1 MHRHFHRLPASA
13 TIGQSHEMLTS
24 RVRGMGRFLIL
35 LMLVG
40 MPLGAARV
48 ATAANIVID
57 AGTGTVL
64 AAESPNHLWYP
75 ASLTKLM
82 TVYVALAEIE
92 AGRLRFEDKIKVS
105 EHAARQ
111 SPVKFGLRAG
121 QVITVRDAINAAI
134 VASANDAAVALAEK
148 ISGTEGAFAERMT
161 GMAMELGMFR
171 TFFENASGLPSDN
184 QVTTAR
190 DLAILASAFLRDF
203 PQHYALFNQ
212 RSVTVGKRSRG
223 TVNSIL
229 GSYDG
234 ADGMKTGFTCAS
246 GYNMVASAERDGR
259 RLIGVVLGSRNG
271 GARTLEM
278 KRLLDVGFSVN
289 AVPTTTL
296 VALGDE
302 MTDSDAD
309 APPTILTGSQCAA
322 PELVGSTVIDSADEL
337 SGWAVALGD
346 YRNRAKA
353 QKALMAAQTKLG
365 KAAGA
370 GQPAIIKKGVGG
382 ITRYSVLL
390 SGLKQASAQK
400 TCKILTGQKAY
411 CVALSPKLIANR
423 Y

>member
-1 MHRHFHRLPASA
+1 
-13 TIGQSHEMLTS
+13 MLS
-24 RVRGMGRFLIL
+24 ERVRGVGIVVFL
-35 LMLVG
+35 LMLSG
-40 MPLGAARV
+40 IPFGAY
-48 ATAANIVID
+48 AANIVVD
-57 AGTGTVL
+57 AKTGTVL
-64 AAESPNHLWYP
+64 SAEAPNHLWYP

-82 TVYVALAEIE
+82 TVYIALSEIE

-105 EHAARQ
+105 QHAARQ
-111 SPVKFGLRAG
+111 NPVRFGLRSG

-134 VASANDAAVALAEK
+134 VASGNDAAVALAEK
-148 ISGTEGAFAERMT
+148 IAETEPAFAARMT
-161 GMAMELGMFR
+161 NTAMELGMFR
-171 TFFENASGLPSDN
+171 TFFQNASGLPADG

-190 DLAILASAFLRDF
+190 DLALLASAFLRDF

-212 RSVTVGKRSRG
+212 RSVTVGRRSRG

-229 GSYDG
+229 SAYDG

-259 RLIGVVLGSRNG
+259 RLIGIVLGSRNG

-278 KRLLDVGFSVN
+278 KRLLDVGFSGG
-289 AVPTTTL
+289 AAPATTL
-296 VALGDE
+296 IALADE
-302 MTDSDAD
+302 MTEADSG
-309 APPTILTGSQCAA
+309 APPTILTGSNCAT
-322 PELVGSTVIDSADEL
+322 PDLVGSTVIDSADEL

-353 QKALMAAQTKLG
+353 QKALQVAQTKLG

-370 GQPAIIKKGVGG
+370 GQPAIIKKGAGG
-382 ITRYSVLL
+382 ITRYTVLL

-400 TCKILTGQKAY
+400 TCKVLTDQKAY

>member
-1 MHRHFHRLPASA
+1 
-13 TIGQSHEMLTS
+13 MLTS
-24 RVRGMGRFLIL
+24 RVRGMGRLLIL

-40 MPLGAARV
+40 MPLGAAGP
-48 ATAANIVID
+48 AAAANIVVD

-64 AAESPNHLWYP
+64 SSDAPNHLWYP

-82 TVYVALAEIE
+82 TVYIALSEIE
-92 AGRLRFEDKIKVS
+92 AGRLSFEDKIKVS
-105 EHAARQ
+105 QHAARQ
-111 SPVKFGLRAG
+111 NPVRFGLRSG

-148 ISGTEGAFAERMT
+148 IAETEPAFAARMT
-161 GMAMELGMFR
+161 NTAMELGMFR
-171 TFFENASGLPSDN
+171 TFFQNASGLPADG

-190 DLAILASAFLRDF
+190 DLAILATAYLRDF

-229 GSYDG
+229 GAYDG

-259 RLIGVVLGSRNG
+259 RLIGIVLGSRNG

-278 KRLLDVGFSVN
+278 KRLLDVGFSGGS
-289 AVPTTTL
+289 APATTL
-296 VALGDE
+296 IALADE
-302 MTDSDAD
+302 LTDAD
-309 APPTILTGSQCAA
+309 NGAPPNILTGSNCVT
-322 PELVGSTVIDSADEL
+322 PELVGSTLIDSPDEL
-337 SGWAVALGD
+337 NGWAVALGD

-353 QKALMAAQTKLG
+353 QKALQDAQTKLG

-370 GQPAIIKKGVGG
+370 GQPAIIKKGAAGL
-382 ITRYSVLL
+382 TRYTVLL

-400 TCKILTGQKAY
+400 TCKILTDKQAY

>member
-1 MHRHFHRLPASA
+1 
-13 TIGQSHEMLTS
+13 MLTS
-24 RVRGMGRFLIL
+24 RVRGMGRLLIL

-40 MPLGAARV
+40 MPLGAARP
-48 ATAANIVID
+48 AIAANIVVD

-64 AAESPNHLWYP
+64 SADAPNHLWYP

-82 TVYVALAEIE
+82 TVYIALSEIE
-92 AGRLRFEDKIKVS
+92 AGRLSFADKITVS

-111 SPVKFGLRAG
+111 NPVRFGFRAG
-121 QVITVRDAINAAI
+121 QVVTVRDAINAAI
-134 VASANDAAVALAEK
+134 VASANDGAVALAEK
-148 ISGTEGAFAERMT
+148 IADTETAFAIRMT
-161 GMAMELGMFR
+161 TAAQDLGMTR
-171 TFFENASGLPSDN
+171 TIFQNASGLPADG

-229 GSYDG
+229 GAYDG

-259 RLIGVVLGSRNG
+259 RLIGIVLGSRNG

-278 KRLLDVGFSVN
+278 KRLLDVGFSGG
-289 AVPTTTL
+289 AAPTTTL
-296 VALGDE
+296 IALADE
-302 MTDSDAD
+302 LTDAD
-309 APPTILTGSQCAA
+309 NGAPPTILTGSNCVS
-322 PELVGSTVIDSADEL
+322 PELVGSTVIDSPDEL

-353 QKALMAAQTKLG
+353 QKALQDAQTKLG
-365 KAAGA
+365 KAAGV
-370 GQPAIIKKGVGG
+370 GQPAIIKKGAGG
-382 ITRYSVLL
+382 ITRYTVLL
-390 SGLKQASAQK
+390 SGLKQASAQR
-400 TCKILTGQKAY
+400 TCKTLTDKKAY

>member
-1 MHRHFHRLPASA
+1 
-13 TIGQSHEMLTS
+13 MLTA

>member
-1 MHRHFHRLPASA
+1 
-13 TIGQSHEMLTS
+13 MLTS
-24 RVRGMGRFLIL
+24 RVRGMGRYLIL

-40 MPLGAARV
+40 MPLGAAGP
-48 ATAANIVID
+48 AMAANIVVD
-57 AGTGTVL
+57 ARTGTVL
-64 AAESPNHLWYP
+64 SAESPNHLWYP

-82 TVYVALAEIE
+82 TVYIALAEIE
-92 AGRLRFEDKIKVS
+92 AGRLRFDDEIKVS
-105 EHAARQ
+105 QHAARQ
-111 SPVKFGLRAG
+111 NPVKFGLRTG

-148 ISGTEGAFAERMT
+148 IAGTESAFAARMT

-171 TFFENASGLPSDN
+171 TFFENASGLPAGN

-190 DLAILASAFLRDF
+190 DLAILATAFLRDF
-203 PQHYALFNQ
+203 PQHYTLFGQ
-212 RSVTVGKRSRG
+212 RSVTIGKRSRG

-229 GSYDG
+229 GAYDG
-234 ADGMKTGFTCAS
+234 ADGMKTGFSCAS

-259 RLIGVVLGSRNG
+259 RLVGIVLGSRNG

-278 KRLLDVGFSVN
+278 KRLLDVGFS
-289 AVPTTTL
+289 AGAAPRTTL
-296 VALGDE
+296 IGLADQ
-302 MTDSDAD
+302 MTDADAG
-309 APPTILTGSQCAA
+309 APPTILTGSSCAA
-322 PELVGSTVIDSADEL
+322 PDLVGSTVIDSADEL

-353 QKALMAAQTKLG
+353 QRALQNAQAKLG
-365 KAAGA
+365 RAAGA
-370 GQPAIIKKGVGG
+370 GQPAIIKKGTGG

-400 TCKILTGQKAY
+400 TCKILTGKKAY
-411 CVALSPKLIANR
+411 CVTLSPKLIANR

>member
-1 MHRHFHRLPASA
+1 
-13 TIGQSHEMLTS
+13 MLS
-24 RVRGMGRFLIL
+24 LCVRGVVRLGAAL
-35 LMLVG
+35 LMLIG
-40 MPLGAARV
+40 APLGAACPSL
-48 ATAANIVID
+48 AANIVVD

-64 AAESPNHLWYP
+64 SAEAPNHLWYP

-82 TVYVALAEIE
+82 TVYIALSEIE
-92 AGRLRFEDKIKVS
+92 AGRLRFEDKITVS
-105 EHAARQ
+105 QHAAQQ
-111 SPVKFGLRAG
+111 SPVRFGLRAG

-148 ISGTEGAFAERMT
+148 IAGTESGFAQRMT
-161 GMAMELGMFR
+161 GTAMELGMFR
-171 TFFENASGLPSDN
+171 TFFANASGLPDGN

-190 DLAILASAFLRDF
+190 DLAILASAFLHDF
-203 PQHYALFNQ
+203 PQHYSLFSQ
-212 RSVTVGKRSRG
+212 RSVTIGKRSRG

-229 GSYDG
+229 SAYDG

-259 RLIGVVLGSRNG
+259 RLIGIVLGSRNG

-278 KRLLDVGFSVN
+278 KRLLDAAFSDGVTP
-289 AVPTTTL
+289 ATTL
-296 VALGDE
+296 LALAEE
-302 MTDSDAD
+302 MTEAD
-309 APPTILTGSQCAA
+309 NGAPPTVLTGSHCAT
-322 PELVGSTVIDSADEL
+322 PDLVGSTMIDSPDEL

-353 QKALMAAQTKLG
+353 QKALLAAQTKLG

-370 GQPAIIKKGVGG
+370 GQPAIIKKGIGD

-390 SGLKQASAQK
+390 SGLKQASAQR
-400 TCKILTGQKAY
+400 TCKILTDQKAY

-423 Y
+423 F

>member
-1 MHRHFHRLPASA
+1 
-13 TIGQSHEMLTS
+13 MLS
-24 RVRGMGRFLIL
+24 ERVRGVGIAVFL
-35 LMLVG
+35 LMLSG
-40 MPLGAARV
+40 IPFAAY
-48 ATAANIVID
+48 AANIVVD
-57 AGTGTVL
+57 AKTGTVL
-64 AAESPNHLWYP
+64 SAEAPNHLWYP

-82 TVYVALAEIE
+82 TVYIALSEIE

-105 EHAARQ
+105 QHAARQ
-111 SPVKFGLRAG
+111 NPVRFGLRSG

-134 VASANDAAVALAEK
+134 VASGNDAAVALAEK
-148 ISGTEGAFAERMT
+148 IAETEPAFAARMT
-161 GMAMELGMFR
+161 NTAMELGMFR
-171 TFFENASGLPSDN
+171 TFFQNASGLPADG

-190 DLAILASAFLRDF
+190 DLALLASAFLRDF

-212 RSVTVGKRSRG
+212 RSVTVGRRSRG

-229 GSYDG
+229 SAYDG

-259 RLIGVVLGSRNG
+259 RLIGIVLGSRNG

-278 KRLLDVGFSVN
+278 KRLLDVGFSGG
-289 AVPTTTL
+289 AAPATTL
-296 VALGDE
+296 IALADE
-302 MTDSDAD
+302 MTEADSG
-309 APPTILTGSQCAA
+309 APPTILTGSNCAT
-322 PELVGSTVIDSADEL
+322 PDLVGSTVIDSADEL

-353 QKALMAAQTKLG
+353 QKALQVAQTKLG

-370 GQPAIIKKGVGG
+370 GQPAIIKKGAGG
-382 ITRYSVLL
+382 ITRYTVLL

-400 TCKILTGQKAY
+400 TCKVLTDQKAY

>member
-1 MHRHFHRLPASA
+1 
-13 TIGQSHEMLTS
+13 MLS
-24 RVRGMGRFLIL
+24 VHARGVGIAAVL
-35 LMLVG
+35 LMLFG
-40 MPLGAARV
+40 MPFGSARPV
-48 ATAANIVID
+48 LAANIVVD
-57 AGTGTVL
+57 AATGTVL
-64 AAESPNHLWYP
+64 SADSPNHLWYP

-82 TVYVALAEIE
+82 TVYIALSEIE
-92 AGRLRFEDKIKVS
+92 AGRLHFEDKIKVS
-105 EHAARQ
+105 QHAARQ
-111 SPVKFGLRAG
+111 NPVRFGLRSG

-134 VASANDAAVALAEK
+134 VASGNDAAVALAEK
-148 ISGTEGAFAERMT
+148 ISATERAFAERMT

-171 TFFENASGLPSDN
+171 TFFQNASGLPADN

-190 DLAILASAFLRDF
+190 DLAILATAFLRDF

-229 GSYDG
+229 GAYDG

-259 RLIGVVLGSRNG
+259 RLIGIVLGSRNG

-278 KRLLDVGFSVN
+278 KRLLDGGFS
-289 AVPTTTL
+289 ASAAPTTTL
-296 VALGDE
+296 IALAEE
-302 MTDSDAD
+302 MTDADAG
-309 APPTILTGSQCAA
+309 APPTILSGANCAA
-322 PELVGSTVIDSADEL
+322 PELVGSTVIDSSDEL

-346 YRNRAKA
+346 YRSRAKA
-353 QKALMAAQTKLG
+353 QRALQAAQTKLG

-370 GQPAIIKKGVGG
+370 GQPAIIKKGAGG
-382 ITRYSVLL
+382 ITRYTVLL

-400 TCKILTGQKAY
+400 TCKLLAAKKAY

>member
-1 MHRHFHRLPASA
+1 
-13 TIGQSHEMLTS
+13 MLTS

-40 MPLGAARV
+40 MPLGAARP
-48 ATAANIVID
+48 AIAANIVVD

-64 AAESPNHLWYP
+64 SADAPNHLWYP

-82 TVYVALAEIE
+82 TVYVALSEIE

-105 EHAARQ
+105 QTAARQ
-111 SPVKFGLRAG
+111 NPVRFGLRSG

-148 ISGTEGAFAERMT
+148 IAETEPAFAVRMT
-161 GMAMELGMFR
+161 NTAMELGMFR
-171 TFFENASGLPSDN
+171 TFFQNASGLPADG

-190 DLAILASAFLRDF
+190 DLALLASAFLRDF

-229 GSYDG
+229 GAYEG

-259 RLIGVVLGSRNG
+259 RLIAIVLGSRNG

-278 KRLLDVGFSVN
+278 KRLLDVGFSGG
-289 AVPTTTL
+289 APTTTL
-296 VALGDE
+296 IALADE
-302 MTDSDAD
+302 LTDAD
-309 APPTILTGSQCAA
+309 NGAPPTILTGSNCVT
-322 PELVGSTVIDSADEL
+322 PELVGSTLIDSPEEL

-353 QKALMAAQTKLG
+353 QKALQSAQTKLG

-370 GQPAIIKKGVGG
+370 GQPAIIKKGAGG
-382 ITRYSVLL
+382 LTRYTVLL
-390 SGLKQASAQK
+390 SGLKQASAQR
-400 TCKILTGQKAY
+400 TCKILTDKKAY

>member
-1 MHRHFHRLPASA
+1 MKRLHAGGMVGLLVLLVLIALPARS
-13 TIGQSHEMLTS
+13 
-24 RVRGMGRFLIL
+24 
-35 LMLVG
+35 
-40 MPLGAARV
+40 
-48 ATAANIVID
+48 ATAANIVVD
-57 AGTGTVL
+57 AGTGGVL
-64 AAESPNHLWYP
+64 SADSPNHLWYP

-105 EHAARQ
+105 PHAARQ
-111 SPVKFGLRAG
+111 NPVTFGLRAG
-121 QVITVRDAINAAI
+121 QVISVRDAINAAI

-148 ISGTEGAFAERMT
+148 IAGTEADFAQRMT
-161 GMAMELGMFR
+161 GTAMELGMFR
-171 TFFENASGLPSDN
+171 TFFENASGLPSGN

-190 DLAILASAFLRDF
+190 DLAILATAFLRDF
-203 PQHYALFNQ
+203 PQHYGLFSQ
-212 RSVTVGKRSRG
+212 RSVTIGKRSRG

-229 GSYDG
+229 SAYEG

-259 RLIGVVLGSRNG
+259 RLIGIVLGSRNG

-278 KRLLDVGFSVN
+278 KRLLDAAFS
-289 AVPTTTL
+289 AGAAPATTL
-296 VALGDE
+296 IALADE
-302 MTDSDAD
+302 MTEADSE
-309 APPTILTGSQCAA
+309 APPTILTGSSCAA
-322 PELVGSTVIDSADEL
+322 PELVGSTMIDSPDEL

-353 QKALMAAQTKLG
+353 QKALQAAQAKLG

-400 TCKILTGQKAY
+400 TCKILTDQKAY

-423 Y
+423 F

>member
-1 MHRHFHRLPASA
+1 
-13 TIGQSHEMLTS
+13 MLAS
-24 RVRGMGRFLIL
+24 RVRGVGRFLIL
-35 LMLVG
+35 LMLIG
-40 MPLGAARV
+40 MPFGAAFPAV
-48 ATAANIVID
+48 AANIVVD

-64 AAESPNHLWYP
+64 SAESPNRLWYP

-82 TVYVALAEIE
+82 TVYVALREIE
-92 AGRLRFEDKIKVS
+92 AGRLRFDDKIKVS
-105 EHAARQ
+105 QNAARQ
-111 SPVKFGLRAG
+111 NPVKFGLRSG

-148 ISGTEGAFAERMT
+148 VAGTEGAFAERMT

-171 TFFENASGLPSDN
+171 TFFENASGLPADT

-190 DLAILASAFLRDF
+190 DLAILATAFLRDF
-203 PQHYALFNQ
+203 PQHYTLFNQ
-212 RSVTVGKRSRG
+212 RSVTIGRRSLG

-229 GSYDG
+229 GAYDG

-259 RLIGVVLGSRNG
+259 RLIGIVLGSRNG

-278 KRLLDVGFSVN
+278 KRLLDVGFSGG
-289 AVPTTTL
+289 AAPATTTL
-296 VALGDE
+296 LALADE
-302 MTDSDAD
+302 LIDAD
-309 APPTILTGSQCAA
+309 SGAPPTILTSSNCAA

-337 SGWAVALGD
+337 RGWAVALGD

-353 QKALMAAQTKLG
+353 QKALQAAQNKLG

-370 GQPAIIKKGVGG
+370 GQPAIIKKNASG

-400 TCKILTGQKAY
+400 TCKALTNQKAY
-411 CVALSPKLIANR
+411 CVTLSPKILKSR
-423 Y
+423 YAQR